1 MTVFKTAIK
10 SYFQIPLLLL
20 CIGGGLRNGGGLVWA
35 YNTKA
40 YFRVYFC
47 NTTGVGTYLSWI
59 PLVGGSAGA
68 VVGGMV
74 SDWLIK
80 KRIRTARLWVL
91 IGSQVCVLLEP
102 GTLIFSLHTGSC
114 CTVSY
119 WCSLASSSMGVPH
132 VAPSI
137 CCW

>member
-1 MTVFKTAIK
+1 MAVFKTAVK

-40 YFRVYFC
+40 YFRIYFC

-59 PLVGGSAGA
+59 PLVGGSIGA

-91 IGSQVCVLLEP
+91 IGSQVCVFILVL
-102 GTLIFSLHTGSC
+102 
-114 CTVSY
+114 
-119 WCSLASSSMGVPH
+119 
-132 VAPSI
+132 
-137 CCW
+137 